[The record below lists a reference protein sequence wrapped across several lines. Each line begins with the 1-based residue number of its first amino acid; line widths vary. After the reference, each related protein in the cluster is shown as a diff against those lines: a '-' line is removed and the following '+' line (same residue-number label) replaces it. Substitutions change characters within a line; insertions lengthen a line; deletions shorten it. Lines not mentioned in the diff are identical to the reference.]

1 MVMPR
6 VLSCIRRACEYLL
19 FPGGKVAEAFS
30 AGFGFAGTIQ
40 WRRTWVVDCELWSLA
55 PRVWNCSVAVGG
67 DAGHSSAE
75 NATIK
80 VMEPAC

>member
-30 AGFGFAGTIQ
+30 AGFGFAGTILRAQ
-40 WRRTWVVDCELWSLA
+40 FSGGERGLWIANCGAWRPESGIVRWL
-55 PRVWNCSVAVGG
+55 SVETPGIVQLK
-67 DAGHSSAE
+67 
-75 NATIK
+75 T
-80 VMEPAC
+80 PP